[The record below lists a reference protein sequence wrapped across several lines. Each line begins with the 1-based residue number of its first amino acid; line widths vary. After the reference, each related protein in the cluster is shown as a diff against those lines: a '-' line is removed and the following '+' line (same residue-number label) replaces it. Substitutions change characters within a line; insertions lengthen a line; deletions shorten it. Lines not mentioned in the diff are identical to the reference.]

1 MNTREIAAVL
11 AVTLPV
17 HAVGEGLAVW
27 WLGTGL
33 PAGLFVAAGTA
44 LHHVVDSGI
53 SLAVFRLVL
62 PVLRAQGAQGS

>member
-1 MNTREIAAVL
+1 
-11 AVTLPV
+11 VTLPV

-27 WLGTGL
+27 WLGTGF
-33 PAGLFVAAGTA
+33 PAGLFVTAGTA

-62 PVLRAQGAQGS
+62 PVLRPQGAQGS